1 MSQTMYLRVIDSGPS
16 ETDRSQKLTWQ
27 KSKSPKLD
35 GMYSKIKCYD
45 IYNYVHMV

>member
-1 MSQTMYLRVIDSGPS
+1 MRVIDSGPS